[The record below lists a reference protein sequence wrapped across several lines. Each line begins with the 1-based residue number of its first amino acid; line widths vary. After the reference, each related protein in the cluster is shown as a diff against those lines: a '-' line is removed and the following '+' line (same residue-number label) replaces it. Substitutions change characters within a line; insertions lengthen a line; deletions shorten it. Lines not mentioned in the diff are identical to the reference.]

1 MYTWK
6 KSLLFEKSVQSK
18 RIFSYFTKKKNIKP
32 SFSRKIIFFL
42 KYTFLCR
49 KVVLFCRRGW
59 MITMTLA
66 SFLSEILASLKSRDF
81 LALNSIKQD
90 FNAWNFEERNFHALL
105 NPLSDWN
112 SLFCFSFIL
121 FSTFVK
127 HELQNKK
134 RLTNAL
140 EPINVMK
147 LIIIQNE
154 HVSLCSVFHAE
165 VSQGTS

>member
-1 MYTWK
+1 
-6 KSLLFEKSVQSK
+6 
-18 RIFSYFTKKKNIKP
+18 
-32 SFSRKIIFFL
+32 
-42 KYTFLCR
+42 
-49 KVVLFCRRGW
+49 
-59 MITMTLA
+59 MITTLA
-66 SFLSEILASLKSRDF
+66 SFLSEILAFLKSRDF

-90 FNAWNFEERNFHALL
+90 FNAGNLEERNFHASLYVIG
-105 NPLSDWN
+105 DWN

-121 FSTFVK
+121 FSSFVK
-127 HELQNKK
+127 HKLQNKK

-154 HVSLCSVFHAE
+154 HVSLCSVFHVE